1 MPKAMRAAAKA
12 PPERTQGDEDKEDMQ
27 VISDDEGDIATSA
40 MLPGSRQHLQLILQ
54 LQQRYPDHGQEA
66 DEAALTAVIEYLVER
81 PGWAESWEAL
91 SCCPRLPEVTGLGPF
106 RAWLESHSDIFVFN
120 GNSVSLR

>member
-1 MPKAMRAAAKA
+1 MAAMRAAAKA

-40 MLPGSRQHLQLILQ
+40 TLPGSATDQH
-54 LQQRYPDHGQEA
+54 HGQELPNPELSAQEA